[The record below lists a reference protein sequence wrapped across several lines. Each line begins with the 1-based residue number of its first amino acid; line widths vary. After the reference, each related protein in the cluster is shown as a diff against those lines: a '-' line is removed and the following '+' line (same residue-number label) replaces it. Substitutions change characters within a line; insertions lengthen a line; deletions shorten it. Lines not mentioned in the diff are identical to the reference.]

1 MNGEYEFILNGKMIL
16 GMGKLCS
23 KTWRIYT
30 KENATCKSLAVFKDE
45 ESAKEFLEA
54 IRILLKKD

>member
-1 MNGEYEFILNGKMIL
+1 MSGEYEFILNGKMML

-30 KENATCKSLAVFKDE
+30 KEGATCKSLAVFKDE
-45 ESAKEFLEA
+45 KSAEEFLE
-54 IRILLKKD
+54 IVKILLNK